1 MKAKPIYEVTGNFDV
16 SKAIIIKAKLIKK
29 LGNDFHII
37 ILSDKNIKEIKTKI
51 IYPRQSLW
59 NFIFNR
65 WQKQLRRQHQ
75 KKLLVYAKKEEQR
88 NLKINIV
95 EKQNHTT
102 DKADN

>member
-1 MKAKPIYEVTGNFDV
+1 M
-16 SKAIIIKAKLIKK
+16 KAKLIKK

-65 WQKQLRRQHQ
+65 WQK
-75 KKLLVYAKKEEQR
+75 
-88 NLKINIV
+88 
-95 EKQNHTT
+95 
-102 DKADN
+102 

>member
-51 IYPRQSLW
+51 IYPD
-59 NFIFNR
+59 NFIINSA
-65 WQKQLRRQHQ
+65 WVNICKIG
-75 KKLLVYAKKEEQR
+75 EEITEHDHIGVTAFSGI
-88 NLKINIV
+88 LYLTDGKNI
-95 EKQNHTT
+95 
-102 DKADN
+102 

>member
-29 LGNDFHII
+29 LGNDFHIV

-65 WQKQLRRQHQ
+65 WRK
-75 KKLLVYAKKEEQR
+75 
-88 NLKINIV
+88 
-95 EKQNHTT
+95 
-102 DKADN
+102 